1 LARLHLL
8 VAVKVDHLT
17 RQQQPQV
24 VRVVAVPVEQKQSI
38 MLAVQVTHQ
47 AQAHRK
53 AILVEH
59 LLVLKLRLIKQAV
72 AVAVQ
77 VQQHLTHQVLH
88 HQRAVREHR
97 QALTEALQPAQ
108 AAVVVPA

>member
-1 LARLHLL
+1 
-8 VAVKVDHLT
+8 VAEKVDHLT

-59 LLVLKLRLIKQAV
+59 LLVLQLRLIKLV
-72 AVAVQ
+72 VVVAVQ
-77 VQQHLTHQVLH
+77 VLERATLEVLH
-88 HQRAVREHR
+88 QQQAELEHH
-97 QALTEALQPAQ
+97 QALTEPPQPVQ
-108 AAVVVPA
+108 VVVVVPA